1 MSLRDF
7 AAKEKV
13 ERAKLLLAQ
22 STMSISDISE
32 ALGFNS
38 QSYFGSVFR
47 KITGMTPT
55 EFQRIHTGSQEVK
68 S

>member
-1 MSLRDF
+1 MSLREF
-7 AAKEKV
+7 AVKEKV
-13 ERAKLLLAQ
+13 ERAKMLLAQ
-22 STMSISDISE
+22 SAMSVSDISE

-47 KITGMTPT
+47 KITGMTPS